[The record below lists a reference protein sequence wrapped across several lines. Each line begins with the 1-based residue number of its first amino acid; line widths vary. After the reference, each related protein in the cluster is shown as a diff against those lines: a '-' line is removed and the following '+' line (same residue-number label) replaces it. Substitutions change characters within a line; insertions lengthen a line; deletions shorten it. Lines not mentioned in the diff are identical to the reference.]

1 MFCWEDGS
9 PPWLW
14 SCFDVKRC
22 FVLLDY
28 GVRVWGGSPPLNI
41 WPPFPLLKWTRSGFV
56 WMYHFFCLPECSSK
70 TLESGL
76 KVPLW
81 IYGLFLLLLRWT
93 RSGFVECIIY
103 FVFLDVGVKRR
114 ESPVECLA
122 SSFHCWGEREVV
134 LFEWIIS
141 FVFLNVW
148 VKYWSWGWKPPLDY
162 LASSFHCSGEP
173 EDLSCLNVTLFCP
186 PRCWCLTLELG
197 LEVPFEYLASSSC
210 CSGEPE
216 VPPGVTHL
224 ASVTPLALG
233 WKHLYW

>member
-1 MFCWEDGS
+1 MEFEFEVEV
-9 PPWLW
+9 PLW
-14 SCFDVKRC
+14 IFG
-22 FVLLDY
+22 LLLLL
-28 GVRVWGGSPPLNI
+28 VR
-41 WPPFPLLKWTRSGFV
+41 WPRSGFV

-81 IYGLFLLLLRWT
+81 MYGLFLLLLRWT

-122 SSFHCWGEREVV
+122 SSFHCWGKREVV
-134 LFEWIIS
+134 LFECIIS

-148 VKYWSWGWKPPLDY
+148 VKHWSWGWKP
-162 LASSFHCSGEP
+162 
-173 EDLSCLNVTLFCP
+173 
-186 PRCWCLTLELG
+186 
-197 LEVPFEYLASSSC
+197 PFEYLASSSC

>member
-1 MFCWEDGS
+1 MGFEFEVEVPLWIFGFC
-9 PPWLW
+9 
-14 SCFDVKRC
+14 
-22 FVLLDY
+22 LLLH
-28 GVRVWGGSPPLNI
+28 R
-41 WPPFPLLKWTRSGFV
+41 WTRSGFV
-56 WMYHFFCLPECSSK
+56 WMFPWFSLLYVGVKHW
-70 TLESGL
+70 SGGW
-76 KVPLW
+76 KSPFE
-81 IYGLFLLLLRWT
+81 YSPFGLLLLLRWT
-93 RSGFVECIIY
+93 RSPFVEC
-103 FVFLDVGVKRR
+103 
-114 ESPVECLA
+114 
-122 SSFHCWGEREVV
+122 
-134 LFEWIIS
+134 IIS

-148 VKYWSWGWKPPLDY
+148 VKHWSWGCKPPLDY

-197 LEVPFEYLASSSC
+197 LEVPLWIFGLLHLLLRWTRSPFVWVFPWFALLYIGVKHWSWGWKFPFEYLASSSC

>member
-1 MFCWEDGS
+1 MGFEFEVEVPLWIFGFC
-9 PPWLW
+9 
-14 SCFDVKRC
+14 
-22 FVLLDY
+22 LLLH
-28 GVRVWGGSPPLNI
+28 R
-41 WPPFPLLKWTRSGFV
+41 WTRSGFV
-56 WMYHFFCLPECSSK
+56 WMFPWFALLYVGVKHW
-70 TLESGL
+70 SGGW
-76 KVPLW
+76 KSPFE
-81 IYGLFLLLLRWT
+81 YSPFGLLLLLRWT
-93 RSGFVECIIY
+93 RSPFVEC
-103 FVFLDVGVKRR
+103 
-114 ESPVECLA
+114 
-122 SSFHCWGEREVV
+122 
-134 LFEWIIS
+134 IIS

-148 VKYWSWGWKPPLDY
+148 VKHWSWGCKPPLDY

-233 WKHLYW
+233 WKHPYW